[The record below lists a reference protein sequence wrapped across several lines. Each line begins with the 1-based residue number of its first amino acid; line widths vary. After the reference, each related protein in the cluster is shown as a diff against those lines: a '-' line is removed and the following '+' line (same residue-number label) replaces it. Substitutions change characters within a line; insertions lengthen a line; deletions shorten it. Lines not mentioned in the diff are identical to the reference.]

1 MAEMIRVEHLSYV
14 YNPGMPTQVTAL
26 DDVSFTVEQGDFV
39 GVIGATGSG
48 KSTLIAHLNG
58 LNKPT
63 SGKVWVDGRDLWA
76 DPAKIRE
83 FRFLTGLVFQ
93 YPEYQLFEETC
104 YKDIAFGPKN
114 MGLDEAEVDR
124 RVKEAARFV
133 GLDDALLARSPFELS
148 GGQKR
153 RVAVAGVLA
162 MRPRILVLDE
172 PAAGLDPEGRDEILG
187 EIKQYHKQTGTT
199 VLLVSHSME
208 DIAKYAN
215 RVLVMADKKVALYDT
230 VERVFAR
237 AEELLALGL
246 SVPQVTKIFLKLRE
260 MGLDLPTDVYTVP
273 YAVKTL
279 LAAKA
284 RHDAGQS
291 LMLPRRTAAPG
302 PKGGSPE
309 C

>member
-14 YNPGMPTQVTAL
+14 YNPGLPTQVTAL
-26 DDVSFTVEQGDFV
+26 EDVSFTVEQGDFV

-48 KSTLIAHLNG
+48 KSTLISHLNG

-124 RVKEAARFV
+124 RVREAARFV
-133 GLDDALLARSPFELS
+133 GLDDTLLARSPFALS

-215 RVLVMADKKVALYDT
+215 RVLVMADKKVAMYDT

-279 LAAKA
+279 LEAKA
-284 RHDAGQS
+284 RRDAGQS
-291 LMLPRRTAAPG
+291 LVLPRRTAAPG
-302 PKGGSPE
+302 PKGGSTE